1 MKTAKI
7 GLELPSLTGKTAV
20 VTGASSGIGK
30 VTALELANLGAN
42 VVMVCRNQS
51 KAETTKTEIIKATGN
66 KNITLILADLALMQE
81 VERAASEINAQF
93 PKLDI
98 LINNAGIMPG
108 KRIVTSEGHEIS
120 WATNYLSSFL
130 FTNLL
135 TDKLL
140 AAEKARII
148 NVSSEAHRFG
158 HLNFQDMHSP
168 KKYSALTAYA
178 DSKLA
183 NILFTYELA
192 RRLELTDIT
201 VNCLHPGVVATNFAG
216 QDAGSYKYLFFLGRP
231 FMSSPEKG
239 ARTTVYLAASPDAG
253 KYTGAYFKN
262 LKPARSASQTYNPV
276 IARRLWALSEKQT
289 GFTF

>member
-7 GLELPSLTGKTAV
+7 GLELPSLKGKTAV
-20 VTGASSGIGK
+20 ITGASSGIGK

-51 KAETTKTEIIKATGN
+51 KAEDTRNEIVKATGN
-66 KNITLILADLALMQE
+66 ENITLILADLALMQE
-81 VERAASEINAQF
+81 VERAATEINEQF
-93 PKLDI
+93 SKLDI

-108 KRIVTSEGHEIS
+108 KRKVTAEGHEIS
-120 WATNYLSSFL
+120 WATNYLSAFL
-130 FTNLL
+130 LTNLL

-140 AAEKARII
+140 AAENARII
-148 NVSSEAHRFG
+148 NVSSEAHRLG
-158 HLNFQDMHSP
+158 QLNFQDMHSP
-168 KKYSALTAYA
+168 KKYSALTAYS

-201 VNCLHPGVVATNFAG
+201 VNCLHPGVVATNFASEN
-216 QDAGSYKYLFFLGRP
+216 AGSYKYLFLLGKP
-231 FMSSPEKG
+231 FMTSPEKG
-239 ARTTVYLAASPDAG
+239 ARTTVYLAASPEAG
-253 KYTGAYFKN
+253 KFTGTYFKN
-262 LKPARSASQTYNPV
+262 LKPVRSSTQTYSPI
-276 IARRLWALSEKQT
+276 IARRLWSLSEKQT

>member
-1 MKTAKI
+1 
-7 GLELPSLTGKTAV
+7 
-20 VTGASSGIGK
+20 
-30 VTALELANLGAN
+30 
-42 VVMVCRNQS
+42 
-51 KAETTKTEIIKATGN
+51 
-66 KNITLILADLALMQE
+66 
-81 VERAASEINAQF
+81 
-93 PKLDI
+93 
-98 LINNAGIMPG
+98 
-108 KRIVTSEGHEIS
+108 
-120 WATNYLSSFL
+120 L

-135 TDKLL
+135 TDNLL

-201 VNCLHPGVVATNFAG
+201 VNCLHPGVVATNFAS